1 MALNTEESKA
11 AAVDIWNVLNALP
24 GHAFG
29 QRAFEKIALTAYR
42 KAVLEK
48 QRRDEDPI
56 PIPDPVADADE

>member
-11 AAVDIWNVLNALP
+11 AAVDIWNAVDALP

-48 QRRDEDPI
+48 QRRDENPFR
-56 PIPDPVADADE
+56 VAAD

>member
-1 MALNTEESKA
+1 MALNTEEAKA
-11 AAVDIWNVLNALP
+11 ATVNIWNTLTALP

-29 QRAFEKIALTAYR
+29 ERAFEKIALTEYR

-56 PIPDPVADADE
+56 RIAAE